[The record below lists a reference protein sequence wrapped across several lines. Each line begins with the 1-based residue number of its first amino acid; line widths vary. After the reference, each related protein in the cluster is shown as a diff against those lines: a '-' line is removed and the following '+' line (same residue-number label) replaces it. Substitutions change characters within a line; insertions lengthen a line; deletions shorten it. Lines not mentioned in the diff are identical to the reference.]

1 MVVVVVMAGEGGL
14 CGSVNANKK
23 VVVITV
29 VGLVVG
35 WGGRSDRGTG
45 SSRGSG
51 RHWEILT

>member
-1 MVVVVVMAGEGGL
+1 MVVMAGEGGL

-23 VVVITV
+23 IVVITV
-29 VGLVVG
+29 VRLVVG